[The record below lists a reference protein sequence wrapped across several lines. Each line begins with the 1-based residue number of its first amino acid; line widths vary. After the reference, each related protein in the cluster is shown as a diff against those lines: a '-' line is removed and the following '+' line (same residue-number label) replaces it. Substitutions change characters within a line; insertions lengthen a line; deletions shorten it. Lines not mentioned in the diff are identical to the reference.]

1 MVDTSSM
8 IELPETPPIV
18 SLEDGIKLIESGN
31 APDNICVDIGHDIL
45 VRADGSKGLQ
55 GLLQRLRGH
64 RMVLALSSG
73 EATSSV
79 VAMRSGRPEL
89 HPDVAEILDA
99 LKDQG

>member
-1 MVDTSSM
+1 MAERSNM
-8 IELPETPPIV
+8 IEQLNPDSIV
-18 SLEDGIKLIESGN
+18 SLEEAISLIESGE
-31 APDNICVDIGHDIL
+31 ASETIVVDIGLDRL
-45 VRADGSKGLQ
+45 VRADGAQGLQ

>member
-18 SLEDGIKLIESGN
+18 SLDEGIVLIESGK
-31 APDNICVDIGHDIL
+31 APENICVDIGHDIL

-64 RMVLALSSG
+64 RMVMTLASG
-73 EATSSV
+73 EASDSV
-79 VAMRSGRPEL
+79 VPMRSGKPDM

>member
-1 MVDTSSM
+1 MAERSNM
-8 IELPETPPIV
+8 IEQLNPEETV
-18 SLEDGIKLIESGN
+18 SLEEAISQIESGE
-31 APDNICVDIGHDIL
+31 ASETITVDIGHDRL
-45 VRADGSKGLQ
+45 VRADGAQGLQ

>member
-1 MVDTSSM
+1 MGERSNM
-8 IELPETPPIV
+8 IELPNSAPVV
-18 SLEDGIKLIESGN
+18 SLDEGIALIESGE
-31 APDNICVDIGHDIL
+31 APDSLCVEIGHEIL

-64 RMVLALSSG
+64 RMILALSSG
-73 EATSSV
+73 EAASSV
-79 VAMRSGRPEL
+79 VAMRSGKPEM

>member
-18 SLEDGIKLIESGN
+18 SLDEGIALIESGK
-31 APDNICVDIGHDIL
+31 APENLCVDIGHDIL
-45 VRADGSKGLQ
+45 VRADGRKGLQ

-64 RMVLALSSG
+64 RMVMTLASG
-73 EATSSV
+73 EASDRV
-79 VAMRSGRPEL
+79 VPMRSGKPDM

>member
-18 SLEDGIKLIESGN
+18 SLDEGSVLIESGK
-31 APDNICVDIGHDIL
+31 APENICVDIGHDIL

-55 GLLQRLRGH
+55 GLLQRVRGH
-64 RMVLALSSG
+64 RMVMTLASG
-73 EATSSV
+73 EASDSV
-79 VAMRSGRPEL
+79 VPMRSGKPDM

>member
-1 MVDTSSM
+1 MADTSGM
-8 IELPETPPIV
+8 IELPNPAPIV
-18 SLEDGIKLIESGN
+18 SLDDAIALIEKGE
-31 APDNICVDIGHDIL
+31 APETICVDIGHEVL

-64 RMVLALSSG
+64 RMILALSSG
-73 EATSSV
+73 ETAPSV
-79 VAMRSGRPEL
+79 VAMRSGKPDL

>member
-1 MVDTSSM
+1 MAERSNM
-8 IELPETPPIV
+8 IEQLNPESIV
-18 SLEDGIKLIESGN
+18 SLEEAISLIESGEAN
-31 APDNICVDIGHDIL
+31 ETMTVDIGHDRLI
-45 VRADGSKGLQ
+45 RADGAQGLQ

-73 EATSSV
+73 EAADSV

-99 LKDQG
+99 LKDLG